1 MTSEFRIGLISD
13 THMPGALKALWP
25 GVFDFFS
32 GCDAILHAGDL
43 HTLDIVDALSKVAP
57 TYVALGN
64 GDEGLTDPRLAEHW
78 LLTFGETQVGMMHH
92 CPSPERK
99 PATVIEKQIL
109 KRMKTLPDILVFGHT
124 HFESITEVGSMVLI
138 NPGSPTLPHNQ
149 TLRPG
154 TLGMITLKAGLANF
168 ALYQI
173 EDGEV
178 LPHPTIAALTRAST
192 SVAISV

>member
-1 MTSEFRIGLISD
+1 
-13 THMPGALKALWP
+13 
-25 GVFDFFS
+25 
-32 GCDAILHAGDL
+32 
-43 HTLDIVDALSKVAP
+43 
-57 TYVALGN
+57 
-64 GDEGLTDPRLAEHW
+64 
-78 LLTFGETQVGMMHH
+78 
-92 CPSPERK
+92 
-99 PATVIEKQIL
+99 
-109 KRMKTLPDILVFGHT
+109 MKTLPDILVFGHT

-154 TLGMITLKAGLANF
+154 TLGSITLKAGLADF

-178 LPHPTIAALTRAST
+178 VPHPTIATLTRAST